1 MYSYNERN
9 GVQSLINVIEP
20 FKNTTEMLSSDKI
33 PTHGLILP
41 ALKKLN
47 LVLTVSE
54 NDSQM
59 FREVKIVMKGQL
71 DNRTTD
77 TDIDSIGKQ
86 QSADPPLPNMNFDE
100 DPETNDVICA
110 DEPTQPKKIKL
121 EAPKQDVSKTEPI
134 SWLDDIIFVKETKAL
149 DLTKL
154 AKKEM
159 DCYLS
164 EPSVDPRYPALS
176 WWKQNESKYP
186 KLSIL
191 AKKNNSQ
198 LQNN

>member
-1 MYSYNERN
+1 YKCYRSVTVFSINWKSSSSYPRCLHKMKLFIGHACETGQMERTKKLETNMYSYNERN

-59 FREVKIVMKGQL
+59 IREVKIVMKGQL

-77 TDIDSIGKQ
+77 TDIDS
-86 QSADPPLPNMNFDE
+86 M
-100 DPETNDVICA
+100 
-110 DEPTQPKKIKL
+110 
-121 EAPKQDVSKTEPI
+121 
-134 SWLDDIIFVKETKAL
+134 
-149 DLTKL
+149 
-154 AKKEM
+154 
-159 DCYLS
+159 
-164 EPSVDPRYPALS
+164 
-176 WWKQNESKYP
+176 
-186 KLSIL
+186 
-191 AKKNNSQ
+191 
-198 LQNN
+198 